1 MRGLIFNNKN
11 ANQHQLSIN
20 NMESKAKDV
29 VMQKP
34 QAGVPEGYKV
44 LKEGLANILY

>member
-20 NMESKAKDV
+20 NMESKGKDV

-34 QAGVPEGYKV
+34 
-44 LKEGLANILY
+44 